1 MLCWITWPARPVLKH
16 SDAAACWSFFG
27 TGQRTE
33 LRLDLALGF
42 VTLPRLQGVYKAARS
57 ERKIGAMAIYTDI
70 DFMSEAHVLRGRHY
84 AAAPESSDGASA
96 PCVIMAHG
104 TSATISMA
112 LDKYAAAFQSA
123 GLNVVLYDYAC
134 LGASGGAQRQVINP
148 WVQAR
153 L

>member
-1 MLCWITWPARPVLKH
+1 M
-16 SDAAACWSFFG
+16 
-27 TGQRTE
+27 
-33 LRLDLALGF
+33 
-42 VTLPRLQGVYKAARS
+42 TLPRLQGVYKAARS

-70 DFMSEAHVLRGRHY
+70 DFISEAHVLRGRHY

-123 GLNVVLYDYAC
+123 GLNVVLYDHAG
-134 LGASGGAQRQVINP
+134 LGASDGAQRQVINP

-153 L
+153 V